1 MEQRNE
7 MEARMDGMLCEDCK
21 VVDVAAEAVKAGT
34 PTPVGLE
41 NEVRLLHDTIE
52 RLERQIRLL
61 NGENEGRR
69 RLIRG
74 LRHTIDR
81 LERTIIGNAVVIG
94 NLEDRIERMA
104 REHAGA
110 AEDGE

>member
-7 MEARMDGMLCEDCK
+7 MEARMDGLLCEDCK
-21 VVDVAAEAVKAGT
+21 VVDVAAEAVKAEN
-34 PTPVGLE
+34 PVERE

-61 NGENEGRR
+61 NGENESRR

-94 NLEDRIERMA
+94 SLEDRIERMA
-104 REHAGA
+104 RERAGA